1 MNTLIT
7 RAIILIGTACLAT
20 TVQAKNYYDYAKVK
34 SVRAVYK
41 NVVVNHPM
49 EHCYQVQYRTRH
61 HDPVPTIAGTIIG
74 GVIGH
79 AIGDSRASTVA
90 GAIIGGSI
98 AHDSQR
104 HIRRVEQRCEIVD
117 YQRETIRK
125 LKGYK
130 VKYRYKGE
138 TYQTFMKKHPGDNVK
153 VRVKVSPVYYP

>member
-7 RAIILIGTACLAT
+7 RAIILAGFACLAT
-20 TVQAKNYYDYAKVK
+20 AVQAKSFYDYAKVK

-41 NVVVNHPM
+41 NVVVSHPR
-49 EHCYQVQYRTRH
+49 EQCYKVEYRTRR
-61 HDPVPTIAGTIIG
+61 HDPAPTIAGTIIG
-74 GVIGH
+74 GVIGN

-98 AHDSQR
+98 AHNSQHR
-104 HIRRVEQRCEIVD
+104 VRRVEERCEVID
-117 YQRETIRK
+117 YHQETVTK

-138 TYQTFMKKHPGDNVK
+138 TYQTFMKKHPGDKVK

>member
-1 MNTLIT
+1 MKTLIT
-7 RAIILIGTACLAT
+7 RTIILVGVACLAT
-20 TVQAKNYYDYAKVK
+20 TVQAKSYYDYAKVK

-41 NVVVNHPM
+41 NVVVSHPT
-49 EHCYQVQYRTRH
+49 EQCYQVEYRSRGQ
-61 HDPVPTIAGTIIG
+61 DPVPTIAGSIIG

-90 GAIIGGSI
+90 GAIIGGAI
-98 AHDSQR
+98 AHDSQHR
-104 HIRRVEQRCEIVD
+104 VRRVEERCEVVD
-117 YQRETIRK
+117 YQLETIRK

-138 TYQTFMKKHPGDNVK
+138 TYQTFMKKHPGDKVK